1 MKQIK
6 HIKARTVQ
14 LVLSVLVLLVG
25 IALLFIGILNEPIGE
40 IHNSIIIVWGEI
52 LTFTGAVTGVD
63 YSYRYRMA
71 KIEKPEEPKDLD

>member
-6 HIKARTVQ
+6 HIKARTLQ
-14 LVLSVLVLLVG
+14 LIFSVLVLLVG

-40 IHNSIIIVWGEI
+40 IHNSVIIVWGEI
-52 LTFTGAVTGVD
+52 LTFVGAVTGVD

-71 KIEKPEEPKDLD
+71 KIDKSDEDAKD